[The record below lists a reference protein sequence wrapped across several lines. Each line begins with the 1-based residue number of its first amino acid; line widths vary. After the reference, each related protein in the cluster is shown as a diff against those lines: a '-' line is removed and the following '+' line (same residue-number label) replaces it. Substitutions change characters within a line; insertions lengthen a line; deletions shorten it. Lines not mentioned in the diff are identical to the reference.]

1 MIKMGSISLFPF
13 WPFFPTPNDLM
24 YSESW
29 EPLNLNEQILLKK
42 KTNKQKNTQ
51 KNPPQQKNLFR
62 TSDSY
67 LAKLC
72 YCLQWIFE
80 SLKSQNYLFTLTISD
95 QSSMFLKNVTEI
107 YK

>member
-42 KTNKQKNTQ
+42 KKQTNRKTHKKTHHNKKT
-51 KNPPQQKNLFR
+51 
-62 TSDSY
+62 
-67 LAKLC
+67 
-72 YCLQWIFE
+72 
-80 SLKSQNYLFTLTISD
+80 
-95 QSSMFLKNVTEI
+95 FLGQVTHT
-107 YK
+107 

>member
-42 KTNKQKNTQ
+42 TKQ
-51 KNPPQQKNLFR
+51 
-62 TSDSY
+62 
-67 LAKLC
+67 
-72 YCLQWIFE
+72 
-80 SLKSQNYLFTLTISD
+80 
-95 QSSMFLKNVTEI
+95 TE
-107 YK
+107 KHTKKPTTTKKPF